1 MNPETSYPKIQDST
15 LSKSNTESGLLDSDT
30 SYRNELPSDLKHQ
43 ITGSSIGIS
52 SIGLKQSELN
62 NSSSGAGFRRPL
74 APEEKKK
81 RSFEGSIFLRNRT
94 ESQEIIEEVEEEE
107 DKGLADYLKTKEDFK
122 DLMQKMR
129 QRMSVNKKDYDGLL
143 KEIEIIET
151 CAYGNV
157 EKRKIVI
164 YGENAS
170 ILANK
175 IIRFEEKKEEVNID
189 FIPEGV
195 VSCWK
200 IEENEE
206 ENTVFLKNEEFSLEN
221 IEGIRGKL
229 EEIKGDNEEILLRL
243 PFSGLKHIELL
254 VNSKVDSIEIIKERI
269 FREFT
274 KIVFIIDYEKYQEN
288 HDFLSKLGKSY
299 EKLKIPLIIVLLNS
313 PKDAN
318 IEEIKGNFEDIYCLD
333 LENQQNFKK
342 FVKKGLK
349 TLNFYD
355 RKLIIL
361 ESLSQIFAQF
371 NEKLDAKRLRFENK
385 FEITQ
390 KILEIEEFYLKDK
403 EFNEF
408 FIILSKKIDFEC
420 RFPEISKEL
429 QTIFNKNLKG
439 FEEAKDLL
447 VNFVKSCL
455 NSSLDLKIEEFF
467 QYLLEK
473 FEVQTNRPSFELI
486 VKIQNFKIEANQQ
499 KLNHNKALTEKIY
512 GFFFGCLQR
521 RKVVAPMDLFI
532 GEIGQRASEI
542 RQEVLIKIRE
552 EMEKCVERVKNEG
565 KDEEVGEIK
574 RGMME
579 LYEKIEK

>member
-229 EEIKGDNEEILLRL
+229 EEINGDNEEILLRL
-243 PFSGLKHIELL
+243 PFSGLKHI
-254 VNSKVDSIEIIKERI
+254 
-269 FREFT
+269 
-274 KIVFIIDYEKYQEN
+274 
-288 HDFLSKLGKSY
+288 
-299 EKLKIPLIIVLLNS
+299 
-313 PKDAN
+313 
-318 IEEIKGNFEDIYCLD
+318 
-333 LENQQNFKK
+333 
-342 FVKKGLK
+342 
-349 TLNFYD
+349 
-355 RKLIIL
+355 
-361 ESLSQIFAQF
+361 
-371 NEKLDAKRLRFENK
+371 
-385 FEITQ
+385 
-390 KILEIEEFYLKDK
+390 
-403 EFNEF
+403 
-408 FIILSKKIDFEC
+408 
-420 RFPEISKEL
+420 
-429 QTIFNKNLKG
+429 
-439 FEEAKDLL
+439 
-447 VNFVKSCL
+447 
-455 NSSLDLKIEEFF
+455 
-467 QYLLEK
+467 
-473 FEVQTNRPSFELI
+473 
-486 VKIQNFKIEANQQ
+486 
-499 KLNHNKALTEKIY
+499 
-512 GFFFGCLQR
+512 
-521 RKVVAPMDLFI
+521 
-532 GEIGQRASEI
+532 
-542 RQEVLIKIRE
+542 
-552 EMEKCVERVKNEG
+552 
-565 KDEEVGEIK
+565 
-574 RGMME
+574 
-579 LYEKIEK
+579 